1 MGPLSNKIDG
11 LERREPQNDYG
22 YQELLV
28 SAIDLG
34 RAPGG
39 PPPTFFQRFIELPL
53 ILLQVGCILIG
64 VSCQDFE

>member
-39 PPPTFFQRFIELPL
+39 PPPHIFPKIYRTAINTFTGWMHSHWR
-53 ILLQVGCILIG
+53 
-64 VSCQDFE
+64 